1 MMVMSVPYETT
12 GRRQQKSRTRQAL
25 VEATRGLLAEGL
37 TPRVEDA
44 AERSGIS
51 RTTAYR
57 YFPNQRALLV
67 AAQPQIQPETLLDD
81 DAPADPRA
89 RLDAFMA
96 AFTSYNLQWEAQLRA
111 ALRLS
116 LEQGVERPL
125 LRQGQAVRWLED
137 ALAPLGR
144 SHPHIDRRELA
155 VAIRSATGIEALIWL
170 RDIAGQSPQQAARTV
185 RQTARALLD
194 SALRRRTPQG
204 GSRAT
209 RSRHGGGGSPAREG
223 TTQ

>member
-1 MMVMSVPYETT
+1 MMVMSVPYEAT
-12 GRRQQKSRTRQAL
+12 GRSQQKSRTRQAL
-25 VEATRGLLAEGL
+25 VEATRRLLAEGL

-96 AFTSYNLQWEAQLRA
+96 AFTSYNFQWEAQLRA

-194 SALRRRTPQG
+194 SALRQRTPQG

-209 RSRHGGGGSPAREG
+209 RPRHGGDGSQARDG

>member
-1 MMVMSVPYETT
+1 MMVMSVPYEAT
-12 GRRQQKSRTRQAL
+12 GRSQQKSRTRQAL
-25 VEATRGLLAEGL
+25 VEATRGLIAEGL

-144 SHPHIDRRELA
+144 SHPHIDRRALA

-170 RDIAGQSPQQAARTV
+170 RDVAGQSPQQAARTV
-185 RQTARALLD
+185 RHTARALLD
-194 SALRRRTPQG
+194 SALRQTTPQ
-204 GSRAT
+204 
-209 RSRHGGGGSPAREG
+209 P
-223 TTQ
+223 

>member
-1 MMVMSVPYETT
+1 MMVMSVPYEAT
-12 GRRQQKSRTRQAL
+12 GRSQQKSRTRQAL

-57 YFPNQRALLV
+57 YFPNQRPLLV

-89 RLDAFMA
+89 RLDVFMA
-96 AFTSYNLQWEAQLRA
+96 AFTSYNFQWEAQLRA

-170 RDIAGQSPQQAARTV
+170 RDIAGQSPRQAARTV

-194 SALRRRTPQG
+194 SALRQRTPQG

-209 RSRHGGGGSPAREG
+209 RPRHGGGGSQAREG

>member
-25 VEATRGLLAEGL
+25 VEATRSLLAEGL

-144 SHPHIDRRELA
+144 SHPHIDRRALA

-170 RDIAGQSPQQAARTV
+170 RDIAGQSAQQAARTV
-185 RQTARALLD
+185 RHTARALLD
-194 SALRRRTPQG
+194 SALRQTTPQ
-204 GSRAT
+204 
-209 RSRHGGGGSPAREG
+209 P
-223 TTQ
+223 

>member
-1 MMVMSVPYETT
+1 MMVMSVPYEAT

-96 AFTSYNLQWEAQLRA
+96 AFTSYNFQWEAQLRA

-144 SHPHIDRRELA
+144 SHPHLDRRELA

-194 SALRRRTPQG
+194 SALRQRTPQG

-209 RSRHGGGGSPAREG
+209 RPRPGGGGSPPREG
-223 TTQ
+223 G

>member
-170 RDIAGQSPQQAARTV
+170 RDIAGQSPRQAARTV

-194 SALRRRTPQG
+194 SALRQRTPQG

-209 RSRHGGGGSPAREG
+209 RPRHGGGGSQAREG
-223 TTQ
+223 TTR

>member
-1 MMVMSVPYETT
+1 MMAMSVPYEAT
-12 GRRQQKSRTRQAL
+12 GRSQQKSRTRQAL
-25 VEATRGLLAEGL
+25 VEATRRLLAEGL

-96 AFTSYNLQWEAQLRA
+96 AFTSYNFQWEAQLRA